1 MFLPPQ
7 NEKIFRGQFVLGAPD
22 RPTPE
27 GARRI
32 ALRTLKLDVFPGVA
46 VSEVRDAAGALIGV
60 LIGVPVDLDARAVIE
75 NGGTYAIAE
84 PLSGNLD
91 AFIERHIYRLAGS
104 FIFVLDVEERRAA
117 YLDANGSL
125 SLVYAPE
132 KGIAAATTGLLLD
145 DEEYVERFQEDLY
158 VAFDLAHDGWFT
170 GGMTAHR
177 GVRRLLCNHYLDFDT
192 AEAVR
197 HWPTEPVAERTP
209 DDAIAIING
218 EVLATTQALL
228 KSGPVAVA
236 LTAGNETRALLAIYR
251 DIRSELT
258 FVTLDAPGYDLD
270 LQRAKEL
277 AARYG
282 LKHLILSPKR
292 ATPAGVVSWQYRVG
306 HNITGNNMTG
316 HPTIAPLAPY
326 YFVGG
331 LGGEVGRGFLWLNAD
346 EDTVIDAGNII
357 DRLKL
362 PRHPVIMQE
371 VETWLATAPK
381 YSSLFLLDLAYIE
394 LRMSCWAFAQSY
406 ASADVVKI
414 YPLIS
419 RNVYDAMLSLPPE
432 SRRANGMIRL
442 SIDAAWPDVLDL
454 PINRYGDYRDQLQP
468 LMRAIRRPHK
478 AWKKVRQLVKA
489 NQ

>member
-1 MFLPPQ
+1 MILPPQ
-7 NEKIFRGQFVLGAPD
+7 NEKIFHGQFVIGASD
-22 RPTPE
+22 RPALE

-32 ALRTLKLDVFPGVA
+32 ALRTLALDVFPGIA
-46 VSEVRDAAGALIGV
+46 VSEVRDGAGAPIGA
-60 LIGVPVDLDARAVIE
+60 LLGVPVDVAAKAVVE
-75 NGGTYAIAE
+75 NGGTYAISE
-84 PLSGNLD
+84 PLAADLD

-104 FIFVLDVEERRAA
+104 FIFVLDVEARRAA

-132 KGIAAATTGLLLD
+132 KGSAAATTGLLLSD
-145 DEEYVERFQEDLY
+145 QEYTERFQDDLY
-158 VAFDLAHDGWFT
+158 DAFDLAHDGWFT

-177 GVRRLLCNHYLDFDT
+177 GVRRLLCNHYLNFDT
-192 AEAVR
+192 REPVR
-197 HWPTEPVAERTP
+197 HWPTAPIAERTHA
-209 DDAIAIING
+209 DAIAIING
-218 EVLATTQALL
+218 EVLATTQALI

-282 LKHLILSPKR
+282 LKHLVLPPKQ

-326 YFVGG
+326 YFIGG

-346 EDTVIDAGNII
+346 EDTAIDAGNIV

-362 PRHPVIMQE
+362 PRHPVIIQE
-371 VETWLATAPK
+371 VEAWLAAAPK

-394 LRMSCWAFAQSY
+394 LRMSCWAFSQSY

-419 RNVYDAMLSLPPE
+419 RNVYDAMLSLSPE
-432 SRRANGMIRL
+432 NRRANGMIRL

-468 LMRAIRRPHK
+468 LMRTIRRPHK
-478 AWKKVRQLVKA
+478 AWKKLWQLIKA